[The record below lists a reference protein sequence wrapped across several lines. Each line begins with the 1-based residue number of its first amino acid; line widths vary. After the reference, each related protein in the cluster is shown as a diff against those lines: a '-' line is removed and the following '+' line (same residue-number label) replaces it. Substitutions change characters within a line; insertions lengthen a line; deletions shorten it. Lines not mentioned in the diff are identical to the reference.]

1 MDKAMAN
8 AQVYVVQFF
17 GAPLPD
23 EPRRRFFLFSSL
35 AAIYDK
41 FSAAQVGCSLG
52 NLYNLRVSDGVP
64 LLRQALHG
72 VARTALRQ
80 TSQNRLNNG
89 AVALFVAQVRIYG
102 R

>member
-1 MDKAMAN
+1 MDKSTIN

-41 FSAAQVGCSLG
+41 FSAAQVGCSLV
-52 NLYNLRVSDGVP
+52 NLYNLRVPDGLPSCGRLCMVWREP
-64 LLRQALHG
+64 LYSKR
-72 VARTALRQ
+72 RKTD
-80 TSQNRLNNG
+80 
-89 AVALFVAQVRIYG
+89 
-102 R
+102 

>member
-1 MDKAMAN
+1 MDKSTIN

-41 FSAAQVGCSLG
+41 FSAAQVGCSWV
-52 NLYNLRVSDGVP
+52 NLYNLRVSDGLPSCGRLCMVWREP
-64 LLRQALHG
+64 LYSKR
-72 VARTALRQ
+72 RKTD
-80 TSQNRLNNG
+80 
-89 AVALFVAQVRIYG
+89 
-102 R
+102 

>member
-1 MDKAMAN
+1 MDKEKAN

-17 GAPLPD
+17 GAPLSG

-64 LLRQALHG
+64 YSGKLCMVWREPLYTKRRKAD
-72 VARTALRQ
+72 
-80 TSQNRLNNG
+80 
-89 AVALFVAQVRIYG
+89 
-102 R
+102 

>member
-23 EPRRRFFLFSSL
+23 EPRRRFFLFSLL

-52 NLYNLRVSDGVP
+52 NLYNLRVSDGMLYCGRLCMVWREP
-64 LLRQALHG
+64 LYSKR
-72 VARTALRQ
+72 RKTD
-80 TSQNRLNNG
+80 
-89 AVALFVAQVRIYG
+89 
-102 R
+102 

>member
-52 NLYNLRVSDGVP
+52 NLYNLLVSDGMLYCGRLCMVWREP
-64 LLRQALHG
+64 LYSKR
-72 VARTALRQ
+72 RKTD
-80 TSQNRLNNG
+80 
-89 AVALFVAQVRIYG
+89 
-102 R
+102 

>member
-52 NLYNLRVSDGVP
+52 NLYNLRVSDGMPYCGKLCMVWREP
-64 LLRQALHG
+64 LYSKR
-72 VARTALRQ
+72 RKTD
-80 TSQNRLNNG
+80 
-89 AVALFVAQVRIYG
+89 
-102 R
+102 

>member
-64 LLRQALHG
+64 YSG
-72 VARTALRQ
+72 
-80 TSQNRLNNG
+80 RLCK
-89 AVALFVAQVRIYG
+89 VWREPLYSKRRKID
-102 R
+102 

>member
-17 GAPLPD
+17 DAPLPD

-52 NLYNLRVSDGVP
+52 NLYNLRVSDGMPYCGRLCMVWREP
-64 LLRQALHG
+64 LYSKR
-72 VARTALRQ
+72 RK
-80 TSQNRLNNG
+80 
-89 AVALFVAQVRIYG
+89 ID
-102 R
+102 

>member
-1 MDKAMAN
+1 MDKSTIN

-41 FSAAQVGCSLG
+41 FSAAQVGCSLV
-52 NLYNLRVSDGVP
+52 NLYNLRVSDGLPSCGRLCMVWREP
-64 LLRQALHG
+64 LYSKRCK
-72 VARTALRQ
+72 TD
-80 TSQNRLNNG
+80 
-89 AVALFVAQVRIYG
+89 
-102 R
+102 

>member
-1 MDKAMAN
+1 MDKSTIN

-41 FSAAQVGCSLG
+41 FSAAQVGCSLV
-52 NLYNLRVSDGVP
+52 NLYSLRVSDGLPSCGRLCMVWREP
-64 LLRQALHG
+64 LYSKR
-72 VARTALRQ
+72 RKTD
-80 TSQNRLNNG
+80 
-89 AVALFVAQVRIYG
+89 
-102 R
+102 